1 MRGSAGDGSKVK
13 VLTVSSDK
21 SRLCEVQEFVERCL
35 KGCGTSSKTLS
46 QLKLIVEE
54 IFINISSYA
63 YHPPGSGEV
72 QISCEVE
79 KDVMKVVIV
88 FEDDGPEFDPL
99 EAEEPDTTVDIR
111 DREPGGLGIFLVKRC
126 VDGISY
132 RRDGGRNILTIEKN
146 LS

>member
-1 MRGSAGDGSKVK
+1 MRGTAGDGRVRT
-13 VLTVSSDK
+13 LTVPSDK
-21 SRLCEVQEFVERCL
+21 GKLCEVQKFVEKCL
-35 KGCGTSSKTLS
+35 KGCGASPKALA
-46 QLKLIVEE
+46 QLELIVEE

-88 FEDDGPEFDPL
+88 FEDEGPEFDPL
-99 EAEEPDTTVDIR
+99 EADEPDTTVDIR
-111 DREPGGLGIFLVKRC
+111 ERSPGGLGIFLVKRC

-146 LS
+146 LG